1 MSGPS
6 SGGSATASNPAP
18 PVGGATELHSDTVTG
33 LAPASEQEV
42 YEMMADFWVKNL
54 KNLRQALDDHL
65 KGLAGAERQK
75 VAAIREQV
83 DKHLKALEDN
93 KRKGGLNTLMKILG
107 PVLTALSIVVAVLVP
122 TPMTIA
128 MAAVAVA
135 MFLEP
140 MISKAAGQDS
150 LIEQG
155 MGKLMEEMAKHMP
168 PEAAAALTAIIVTV
182 AIVMVTC
189 GLAAGLSAVGSAV
202 GTSAASATTTAASKA
217 STAATHAARSSAGGT
232 SPAAGGSAGT
242 AANSGRTLTQ
252 TLLKGLG
259 ITPQHTKFEAV
270 AKVLEYIE
278 TLLSMAQ
285 AGIQMD
291 IAVVNFELAKALKE
305 FGIDQAQID
314 QIGALINMIW
324 TDVGHTRE
332 HMETLLNLLSEL
344 FDRQAPHLE
353 FI

>member
-1 MSGPS
+1 MSGS
-6 SGGSATASNPAP
+6 SPGGLSTTPNMSTQPGEPTQAQANTVAGAS
-18 PVGGATELHSDTVTG
+18 
-33 LAPASEQEV
+33 PASEQEV

-54 KNLRQALDDHL
+54 KNLREALDDHL
-65 KGLAGAERQK
+65 KGLAGTERQK
-75 VAAIREQV
+75 VAKIREQV

-107 PVLTALSIVVAVLVP
+107 PVLTALSIAVAVLVP

-128 MAAVAVA
+128 MATVAVA

-155 MGKLMEEMAKHMP
+155 MGELMEEMTKYMP
-168 PEAAAALTAIIVTV
+168 PEAAAVVTAIIVTV
-182 AIVMVTC
+182 AVVMLTC

-202 GTSAASATTTAASKA
+202 GTSAASATAAASKA
-217 STAATHAARSSAGGT
+217 STAASGAAKSAAIGTSPVAGSSAGT
-232 SPAAGGSAGT
+232 TTNVS
-242 AANSGRTLTQ
+242 RTLTQ
-252 TLLKGLG
+252 TLLKGMG
-259 ITPQHTKFEAV
+259 ITPQHSKFEAV
-270 AKVLEYIE
+270 AKVLEYVE

-285 AGIQMD
+285 AGVQMD

-305 FGIDQAQID
+305 FNIDQAHID

-324 TDVGHTRE
+324 TDVGNTRE
-332 HMETLLNLLSEL
+332 HMENLLNLLSEL